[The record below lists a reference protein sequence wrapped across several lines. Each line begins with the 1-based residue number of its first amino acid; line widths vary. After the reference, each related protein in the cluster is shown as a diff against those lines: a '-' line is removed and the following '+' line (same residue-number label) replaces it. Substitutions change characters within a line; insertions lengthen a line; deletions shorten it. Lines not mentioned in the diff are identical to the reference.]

1 VLEWGGGKLA
11 AAVARELHLT
21 VAEAKQV
28 LAGLSFEGTSSAN
41 VEADRRSERARE
53 AVTAELQV
61 LARELVASLE
71 YYQGQEGSLAIAE
84 LLLSGGTSRIP
95 GLAAELERL
104 TQVRVRPVDP
114 FARVERDES
123 LAQRDDL
130 ASLAVAIGL
139 GVED

>member
-1 VLEWGGGKLA
+1 MLEWGGTKLA
-11 AAVARELHLT
+11 SAVARELHIT
-21 VAEAKQV
+21 APEAEQ
-28 LAGLSFEGTSSAN
+28 LLLELSFESADTSN

-53 AVTAELQV
+53 AVTGELQV

-71 YYQGQEGSLAIAE
+71 YYQGQAGSLPISE
-84 LLLSGGTSRIP
+84 ILLAGGTSRIP

-104 TQVRVRPVDP
+104 TRVRVRLADP
-114 FARVERDES
+114 LARVENDQVIEE
-123 LAQRDDL
+123 RDDL